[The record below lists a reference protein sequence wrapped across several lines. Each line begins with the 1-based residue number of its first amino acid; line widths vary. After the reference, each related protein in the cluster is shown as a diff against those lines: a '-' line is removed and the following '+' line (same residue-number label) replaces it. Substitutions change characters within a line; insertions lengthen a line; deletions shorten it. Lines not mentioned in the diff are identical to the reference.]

1 MKVTITRIGNS
12 RGVRIPKTIIEQ
24 VGLGATASME
34 VVNGRIVISPA
45 SFREEWDEAFRKASK
60 RGESGLLDREAL
72 PPTKWE
78 REGWEW

>member
-34 VVNGRIVISPA
+34 VVNGRIIISPA
-45 SFREEWDEAFRKASK
+45 SFREGWDDAFRKTA
-60 RGESGLLDREAL
+60 RHGDDQLLDEGGF